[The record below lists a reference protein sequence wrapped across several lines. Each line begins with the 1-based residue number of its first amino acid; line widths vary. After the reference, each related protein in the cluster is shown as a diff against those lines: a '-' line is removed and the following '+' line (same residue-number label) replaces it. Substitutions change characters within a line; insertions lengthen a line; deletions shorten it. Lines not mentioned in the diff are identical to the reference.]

1 MSHPGGLRRHLGMRI
16 AIVGGTGTLG
26 SHVAAELRSRG
37 HEVRVLSRSA
47 AKYPVDLL
55 TGAGLGPAL
64 QGCGVVVDASNNA
77 GRNAAAV
84 LVGGTRRLLD
94 AEQAAEV
101 SHHVC
106 VSIVGCDQLPAGYY
120 GVKTDQEHLVEQG
133 PVPWTVVRATQFHE
147 FVADIFGAAARWRAL
162 PAPRALLQPVACAE
176 VARYVADVAE
186 QPARRARTSI
196 AGPEVTELGTL
207 ARTWRSVT
215 GRRLALIPVRV
226 PGRVG
231 RALRSGTLTTG
242 QAEMTG
248 RVPFAAW
255 VEAGA
260 AGRAGQRPDAA
271 PRRDV
276 AGHDG

>member
-1 MSHPGGLRRHLGMRI
+1 MRI

-26 SHVAAELRSRG
+26 RHVAAELRSRG

-64 QGCGVVVDASNNA
+64 AGCDTVVDASNNA
-77 GRNAAAV
+77 GRKAAAV
-84 LVGGTRRLLD
+84 LVEGTRGLLD
-94 AEQAAEV
+94 AEQAAGV
-101 SHHVC
+101 RHHVC
-106 VSIVGCDQLPAGYY
+106 VSIVGCDQLPVGYY
-120 GVKTDQEHLVEQG
+120 GVKTDQENLVEQG

-147 FVADIFGAAARWRAL
+147 FVADIFGAAARWRVL

-196 AGPEVTELGTL
+196 AGPEITELGTL

-231 RALRSGTLTTG
+231 RALRSGTLTTSR
-242 QAEMTG
+242 AEVTG
-248 RVPFAAW
+248 HVPFAAW
-255 VEAGA
+255 MEAEAGA
-260 AGRAGQRPDAA
+260 AVTARGMPGP
-271 PRRDV
+271 
-276 AGHDG
+276 G

>member
-26 SHVAAELRSRG
+26 SHVAAELRLRG

-47 AKYPVDLL
+47 PDYPVDLL

-106 VSIVGCDQLPAGYY
+106 VSIVGCDQLPVGYY
-120 GVKTDQEHLVEQG
+120 AVKTGQERLVEQG

-147 FVADIFGAAARWRAL
+147 FVANIFGAAARWRAL

-186 QPARRARTSI
+186 QQARRAGTSI
-196 AGPEVTELGTL
+196 AGPEVTELRTL

-231 RALRSGTLTTG
+231 RALRSGTLTTR
-242 QAEMTG
+242 QAEVTG
-248 RVPFAAW
+248 HVPFAVWMEA
-255 VEAGA
+255 EAGWTVSRGP
-260 AGRAGQRPDAA
+260 GRAPGGR
-271 PRRDV
+271 
-276 AGHDG
+276 